1 MKDDKTL
8 MTNNDLPEMWRPE
21 NLWVIFPVGGE
32 AKRLKPLTAEVS
44 KACVRFANRPLIEFS
59 LVHLARQG
67 IKNFIFGVKGYLNYK
82 SLHDYFKEGIDIS
95 SRYGIQPRI
104 HIKYQPNVDDVGSAD
119 SIRINMEYYDITT
132 PIFVVQGDSVFT
144 VDIRDLIK
152 YHLEKKAFMTIVLAQ
167 VDDVE
172 GFGIAKLAPDGRIE
186 TFIEKPRRD
195 QAPSNLANTGI
206 YLCNPEIREV
216 FKEPEVVKMIERG
229 RLDFGYD
236 LIPYIIKSGRPVY
249 GYIMKSKW
257 HDVGT
262 PPRYLAA
269 LLDVLNGKVEGL
281 EDFEGRVSQDKNL
294 WIQGQSP
301 ESIRKREEILEK
313 YHKGN
318 INLKGGVLIGRHCTI
333 GNNVTIINSCI
344 DNYTIIEDN
353 VYIENSAIMD
363 RVKIG
368 PGAIIKNSII
378 GRHVMIKSSLT
389 NRTKILS
396 TSVVSDEVVIEEG
409 CTLIGAH
416 VYPHIRTKPNKSYVH
431 TILHTQDDA

>member
-1 MKDDKTL
+1 
-8 MTNNDLPEMWRPE
+8 
-21 NLWVIFPVGGE
+21 
-32 AKRLKPLTAEVS
+32 
-44 KACVRFANRPLIEFS
+44 
-59 LVHLARQG
+59 
-67 IKNFIFGVKGYLNYK
+67 
-82 SLHDYFKEGIDIS
+82 
-95 SRYGIQPRI
+95 
-104 HIKYQPNVDDVGSAD
+104 
-119 SIRINMEYYDITT
+119 
-132 PIFVVQGDSVFT
+132 
-144 VDIRDLIK
+144 
-152 YHLEKKAFMTIVLAQ
+152 
-167 VDDVE
+167 
-172 GFGIAKLAPDGRIE
+172 
-186 TFIEKPRRD
+186 
-195 QAPSNLANTGI
+195 
-206 YLCNPEIREV
+206 
-216 FKEPEVVKMIERG
+216 
-229 RLDFGYD
+229 
-236 LIPYIIKSGRPVY
+236 
-249 GYIMKSKW
+249 
-257 HDVGT
+257 
-262 PPRYLAA
+262 
-269 LLDVLNGKVEGL
+269 
-281 EDFEGRVSQDKNL
+281 GRVSQDKNL

-313 YHKGN
+313 YHKGI

-333 GNNVTIINSCI
+333 GDNVTIINSCI